1 MFVCSG
7 YTSGGGVHVLVSEEA
22 SLRGK
27 GPELRGDGLHV
38 SVMLIAIYPPEKG
51 GAQLRKRD
59 LFQTGEC
66 DTPGRRGF
74 MWLLFVCL
82 LCCNGCVSMSSCFFT
97 LAVTALC
104 FLDFMGMGQG

>member
-27 GPELRGDGLHV
+27 GPELRGDGLHI

-51 GAQLRKRD
+51 GAQPRKRD
-59 LFQTGEC
+59 LFQTGR